1 MSEESNRILAKIVLS
16 IILFVVVAGGIS
28 IISSDQADGFGTV
41 VIVIILI
48 VAVFGLGRA
57 IIER

>member
-1 MSEESNRILAKIVLS
+1 MSEESNRVLAKIVLA

-28 IISSDQADGFGTV
+28 IIANDQADGFGIV
-41 VIVIILI
+41 VIIVVLIIAI
-48 VAVFGLGRA
+48 FGLGKA